1 MSSRPPGTRLRKQ
14 PAERR
19 AEILDAAAKVALTEG
34 LECITLRRISE
45 MLDVRPGLVGHYF
58 PAVEDLV
65 AETFGVAAEAELSTL
80 IPAHSDEP
88 PTARLA
94 QFLAS
99 ALSEQFHDVN
109 RLWLNARH
117 LARYRPTLRRRV
129 ILQGD
134 HWRDRLTALIEA
146 GVQAGEFRT
155 AQPEVVALKILAVI
169 DGLSADLNADPKL
182 PAAVLE
188 MAVEIAERE
197 LDLSSGTLADW
208 TTPGPLEA

>member
-19 AEILDAAAKVALTEG
+19 AEILDAAAQVALTEG
-34 LECITLRRISE
+34 LECITLRRIGE

-65 AETFGVAAEAELSTL
+65 AETFGAAAEAELSTL
-80 IPAHSDEP
+80 IPAGSDEP

-94 QFLAS
+94 RFLAS

-146 GVQAGEFRT
+146 GARAGEFRT

-188 MAVEIAERE
+188 MAVEVAERE
-197 LDLSSGTLADW
+197 LELSPGTLADW
-208 TTPGPLEA
+208 AAPGALEA